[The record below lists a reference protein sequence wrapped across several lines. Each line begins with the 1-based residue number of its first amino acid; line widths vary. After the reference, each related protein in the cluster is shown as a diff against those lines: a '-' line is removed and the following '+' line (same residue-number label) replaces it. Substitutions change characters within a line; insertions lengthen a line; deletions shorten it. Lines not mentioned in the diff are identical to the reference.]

1 MVTMGQIIDTNY
13 ILNITEPF
21 LNHFFHGEKHGFQA
35 EPLPVFYG
43 V

>member
-13 ILNITEPF
+13 ILDITEAF
-21 LNHFFHGEKHGFQA
+21 LNHFFHFVKNGFQA